1 MRRSIAALAIVTL
14 LVVVACG
21 GDETGPAA
29 SADPSASPD
38 TTLLEADASASPS
51 AQPTVNPDGEL
62 CVLVGETGRRLV
74 SLRAV
79 ELKLPNRV
87 ALEIELDKLM
97 AVYDELEGADLGARE
112 DELERSLTRLGYRLG
127 ELELAVEDF
136 RTNRRPRKAIS
147 HVEEEAQKV
156 ADELSAFVIL
166 SRC

>member
-1 MRRSIAALAIVTL
+1 MRRSIAALAAVAM

-21 GDETGPAA
+21 GDEAGPAA

-38 TTLLEADASASPS
+38 TALLGAGPSPTPV
-51 AQPTVNPDGEL
+51 PTVDPDGEL
-62 CVLVGETGRRLV
+62 CLLVGETGRRLA

-79 ELKLPNRV
+79 QLKLPNRV

-97 AVYDELEGADLGARE
+97 ATHGELQDADLGSRE

-136 RTNRRPRKAIS
+136 RTNRHPRKAAP